1 MAKKGGSPMNIKTS
15 TLYFITGVLFC
26 LAAVVAAF
34 GNDFG
39 MGVVYIALGVTFWG
53 LAQSESK
60 KSE

>member
-1 MAKKGGSPMNIKTS
+1 MNIKKS
-15 TLYFITGVLFC
+15 TLLFITGVLFC

-34 GNDFG
+34 GKANDLG
-39 MGVVYIALGVTFWG
+39 MGVVWLALGVTFFG